1 LAAQLRA
8 QVDARKCLL
17 GKVFS
22 IRGNVY
28 AHRNKTQT
36 PHTAFAAAKL
46 TPKEMRAIVHIAQN
60 TVASLAAAAGLGSKA
75 EIKCDIR
82 RRQAFAILDTREIMR
97 VLTSAKV

>member
-1 LAAQLRA
+1 
-8 QVDARKCLL
+8 
-17 GKVFS
+17 
-22 IRGNVY
+22 
-28 AHRNKTQT
+28 
-36 PHTAFAAAKL
+36 
-46 TPKEMRAIVHIAQN
+46 MRAIVHIAQN